1 MKAPGRLTGQMIIS
15 HREVE
20 EALCQIYKGEIATA
34 DVNIRTRLSMKRG
47 RDLVVGGKEGEGLL
61 VLSLGYLQLFSQ

>member
-1 MKAPGRLTGQMIIS
+1 VHCEDSG

-34 DVNIRTRLSMKRG
+34 DVLKRTG
-47 RDLVVGGKEGEGLL
+47 P
-61 VLSLGYLQLFSQ
+61 

>member
-1 MKAPGRLTGQMIIS
+1 MTRQAVS

-34 DVNIRTRLSMKRG
+34 DVPNRTGLGMKRG
-47 RDLVVGGKEGEGLL
+47 RDLVVGGNEGEGLL
-61 VLSLGYLQLFSQ
+61 VLSRGYLQLFSQ